1 MLISLVADLV
11 ETSSIRF
18 SLINNTQHVKYLI
31 KTKGELWIHGSN
43 SRPMIL

>member
-1 MLISLVADLV
+1 MLIGLVVHLV

-18 SLINNTQHVKYLI
+18 SLVNNTQYVKYLI
-31 KTKGELWIHGSN
+31 ETKGELWIHGSN